1 MIILLNSS
9 KTLDLQLPARLSEH
23 TIPEFFTECDILVKA
38 LCNLSVFE
46 LTTLMGIS
54 EKLAVLNV
62 ERYRNGDVHPA
73 RVVDLAKAPVLKAK

>member
-1 MIILLNSS
+1 M
-9 KTLDLQLPARLSEH
+9 QLPARLSEH
-23 TIPEFFTECDILVKA
+23 SIPEFSIECDILVKT
-38 LCNLSVFE
+38 LRNLSVFE
-46 LTTLMGIS
+46 LTTLIRIS